1 MVKKLA
7 LLLFYVM
14 FFMMAFIYFAP
25 KVNIYYFA
33 EQQLQ
38 KKGIILNDETLSDEG
53 FILEIKN
60 ATLYVKTLETAK
72 IQKIKL
78 NFFLLYNSV
87 EVKDVLLSD
96 MASRFIPLHVKSL
109 YLIHTVF
116 NPLHVKGKCSGEFG
130 RASIN
135 INLAKKTL
143 KMLIKPSKKML
154 SHYRATL
161 QNLKKDKNG
170 GFVYEQSF

>member
-7 LLLFYVM
+7 LFLFYVM
-14 FFMMAFIYFAP
+14 FFIMAFIYFAP

-33 EQQLQ
+33 EEQLQ
-38 KKGIILNDETLSDEG
+38 KKGIILNDETLIDEG
-53 FILEIKN
+53 FSLEIKN

-87 EVKDVLLSD
+87 EVKDALLSD
-96 MASRFIPLHVKSL
+96 MASRFIPLHVKSF
-109 YLIHTVF
+109 YFTYTIF
-116 NPLHVKGKCSGEFG
+116 DPLHVRGKCSGEFG
-130 RASIN
+130 KASIS
-135 INLAKKTL
+135 INLAKRTL

-154 SHYRATL
+154 SNYRVTL

>member
-1 MVKKLA
+1 MVKKLF
-7 LLLFYVM
+7 LLLLYIM
-14 FFMMAFIYFAP
+14 FFIMAFIYFAP
-25 KVNIYYFA
+25 KANIYYFT

-38 KKGIILNDETLSDEG
+38 KKGIVLSDEALNDKG
-53 FILEIKN
+53 FTFEIDH
-60 ATLYVKTLETAK
+60 ATLYVKKIETAK

-96 MASRFIPLHVKSL
+96 MASVFIPLHVKSL
-109 YLIHTVF
+109 YLTYTLLDPIHVR
-116 NPLHVKGKCSGEFG
+116 GKCSGAFG
-130 RASIN
+130 RADIN
-135 INLAKKTL
+135 INLAKRTL
-143 KMLIKPSKKML
+143 QILLKPSKEML

>member
-14 FFMMAFIYFAP
+14 FFMMASIYFAP

-38 KKGIILNDETLSDEG
+38 KKGIVLNDETLNDKG
-53 FILEIKN
+53 FTLEVNN
-60 ATLYVKTLETAK
+60 AVLYVKSLETAK

-78 NFFLLYNSV
+78 NLFLLYNSV
-87 EVKDVLLSD
+87 EVENLVFSD

-109 YLIHTVF
+109 YLVYTVF
-116 NPLHVKGKCSGEFG
+116 DPLHVTGKCSGEFG
-130 RASIN
+130 EADIN
-135 INLAKKTL
+135 IDLVNRTL
-143 KMLIKPSKKML
+143 QIVIKPSKKML
-154 SHYRATL
+154 SHYRTTL
-161 QNLKKDKNG
+161 RNLKKDKNG